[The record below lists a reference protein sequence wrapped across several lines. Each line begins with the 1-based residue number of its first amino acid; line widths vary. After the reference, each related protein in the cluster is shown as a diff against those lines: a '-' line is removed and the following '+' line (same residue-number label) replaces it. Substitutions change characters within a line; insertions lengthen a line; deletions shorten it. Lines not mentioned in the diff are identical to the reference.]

1 MDYSMLG
8 SYVLHCFLEFAE
20 IHVHSVDDAIQ
31 PNHPLSPPFPLALT
45 LFQHQGL
52 FQWVCSS
59 HQMGKVL
66 GLQLQHQSF
75 QWISPSNESVLPK
88 VWFPLGFDWFDLLA
102 VQGTLKKLF
111 QHHNLK
117 ASILRSSA
125 FYGPALT
132 SVPNSW
138 KNHSF
143 DCMDLWLSGRVV
155 LLPVQEMQE
164 TWVRSLGQKDPLEEE
179 TQSSILVW
187 RIPWTEKPGGLKSM
201 GSQRVRCN
209 WACTH

>member
-1 MDYSMLG
+1 MSSTVSWSLLKFMYIQSMMPSNQIIL
-8 SYVLHCFLEFAE
+8 CR
-20 IHVHSVDDAIQ
+20 
-31 PNHPLSPPFPLALT
+31 PLLLLPSLFSSIRVFSNESALRIRWAKYWG
-45 LFQHQGL
+45 F
-52 FQWVCSS
+52 
-59 HQMGKVL
+59 
-66 GLQLQHQSF
+66 SF
-75 QWISPSNESVLPK
+75 SISPSNESVLPK